1 MPLTARQE
9 RFVEE
14 YLVDLNG
21 AQAAIRAGCRE
32 KSARKTASKWLTNAD
47 ILARVREKQAE
58 QTQRLA
64 ISADFVLQQLVET
77 LNRCM
82 AAQPVMVWDPATKQK
97 VESGTYTFDS
107 RGALRAL
114 ELIGKHLGM
123 FEDRMRV
130 SAAPDTGILSDVLAQ
145 LWEPERGDPAAGP
158 H

>member
-1 MPLTARQE
+1 MTARQE

-21 AQAAIRAGCRE
+21 TRAAIRAGCSE

-64 ISADFVLQQLVET
+64 ISSDFVLQQLVET

-82 AAQPVMVWDPATKQK
+82 AAQPVMVRDPNTKQM

-114 ELIGKHLGM
+114 ELLGKHLGM
-123 FEDRMRV
+123 FEDRLRV
-130 SAAPDTGILSDVLAQ
+130 NANVDTGKLDGILAQ
-145 LWEPERGDPAAGP
+145 LWEPGNGDPASGP